1 MPAMLDFLPIPDLNS
16 STLIRLGVFA
26 FAAVVLT
33 VLLFFVIRAIVYRVR
48 NRERV
53 QYEKLYGKGN
63 YPEDILN
70 DVGGCIQYYKN
81 DADET
86 YWFEVHLPKPGSEG
100 ARKLT
105 NRCPASY
112 IHVPHFLIRT
122 LNPYKAYLLVDQLEE
137 YLQSTGHS
145 SRIGSVPEWGK
156 ASKKAGKSSKK
167 DSKSRKADAP
177 RKSPVASTN
186 SHPQRETFAASK
198 HSELRVMTS
207 LYGVFRRMPKDRW
220 SQPLRVFTV
229 VAFAERY
236 TVDRIDSELYIIQ
249 EPETYSRRYLR
260 G

>member
-1 MPAMLDFLPIPDLNS
+1 MLDFLPIPNPGHE
-16 STLIRLGVFA
+16 TLARLGVFA
-26 FAAVVLT
+26 LAAVLLA
-33 VLLFFVIRAIVYRVR
+33 VLLFFGIRAIAYRVR
-48 NRERV
+48 NRERL

-63 YPEDILN
+63 YPEDILH
-70 DVGGCIQYYKN
+70 DVGGCIQYYKT

-86 YWFEVHLPKPGSEG
+86 YWFEVHLPKPGSGG

-137 YLQSTGHS
+137 FLQSTGHS
-145 SRIGSVPEWGK
+145 AGGSVPEWGK

-177 RKSPVASTN
+177 RKSPVASTR
-186 SHPQRETFAASK
+186 SRQHKETFAASK
-198 HSELRVMTS
+198 HSELRLMTS

>member
-1 MPAMLDFLPIPDLNS
+1 MLDLLPIPDLNRD
-16 STLIRLGVFA
+16 TLTHLGVFA
-26 FAAVVLT
+26 LAAVLLA

-63 YPEDILN
+63 YPEDILH
-70 DVGGCIQYYKN
+70 DVGGCIQYYKT
-81 DADET
+81 DDDKT
-86 YWFEVHLPKPGSEG
+86 YWFEVHLPKPGSTE
-100 ARKLT
+100 ARNLT

-137 YLQSTGHS
+137 FLQSTEHGVGS
-145 SRIGSVPEWGK
+145 SANIDSVPEWGK
-156 ASKKAGKSSKK
+156 ASKRGGKK
-167 DSKSRKADAP
+167 RKAN
-177 RKSPVASTN
+177 SPAKADTASTH
-186 SHPQRETFAASK
+186 SRHHKETFAASK
-198 HSELRVMTS
+198 HSELRLMTS
-207 LYGVFRRMPKDRW
+207 LYSVFRRMPEDRW
-220 SQPLRVFTV
+220 SRPLRVFTA

-236 TVDRIDSELYIIQ
+236 TVDRIDSKLYIIQ

>member
-1 MPAMLDFLPIPDLNS
+1 MLDFLPIPNPGHE
-16 STLIRLGVFA
+16 TLARLGVFA
-26 FAAVVLT
+26 LAAVLLA
-33 VLLFFVIRAIVYRVR
+33 VLLFFGIRAIAYRVR
-48 NRERV
+48 NRERL

-63 YPEDILN
+63 YPEDILH
-70 DVGGCIQYYKN
+70 DVGGCIQYYKT

-86 YWFEVHLPKPGSEG
+86 YWFEVHLPKPGSGG

-137 YLQSTGHS
+137 FLQSTGHS
-145 SRIGSVPEWGK
+145 AGGSVPEWGK

-177 RKSPVASTN
+177 RKSPVASIR
-186 SHPQRETFAASK
+186 SRQHKETFAASK
-198 HSELRVMTS
+198 HSELRLMTS